1 MSNIKFSRTKDEL
14 FSELQA
20 QIQFLQDECK
30 QYDLGNIEYSKKIA
44 VTIRILLHDTRMSV
58 SLLRQI
64 ESAFVYN
71 RPDFI
76 DISTTEGDLPNKGH
90 TDFVCSSLCEY
101 DLEHFIDS
109 LPVLIPR
116 AVSINSNNHYH
127 FRSFKTWWERLHVI
141 LIDRTNFL
149 SRKDIITLIADTN
162 GGAHVDPNIDE
173 RLILLNRNL
182 AKPLKIGVPTGET
195 VKIYT
200 AQTDQILAANVRS
213 IAEEVLYV
221 FQSVLTYCE
230 SKLYQS
236 N

>member
-1 MSNIKFSRTKDEL
+1 MSNIKFPRTKDEL
-14 FSELQA
+14 FSELQT
-20 QIQFLQDECK
+20 QIRFLQDECK

-44 VTIRILLHDTRMSV
+44 VTIRILLHDTRNSV

-64 ESAFVYN
+64 ESAFVYD

-76 DISTTEGDLPNKGH
+76 DISTKDLMNKGQ
-90 TDFVCSSLCEY
+90 TDFVSSSLCEY
-101 DLEHFIDS
+101 NLEHFIDS
-109 LPVLIPR
+109 PPVLTPR
-116 AVSINSNNHYH
+116 AIGINSNNHYH
-127 FRSFKTWWERLHVI
+127 FRSFKTWWERLYVI
-141 LIDRTNFL
+141 QIDRTNFL

-182 AKPLKIGVPTGET
+182 AKPLRIGIPIGET

-200 AQTDQILAANVRS
+200 AQTEQILATNVRS

-221 FQSVLTYCE
+221 FQSVLAYCE
-230 SKLYQS
+230 SKL
-236 N
+236 